1 MADILELARLTI
13 PLGQQEIQVQH
24 IQHVEGGMPLL
35 RLRIREGKRFTIFDM
50 DAISAKTLGAVMQ
63 QWAHDQGQ

>member
-1 MADILELARLTI
+1 MADILQLATLTI
-13 PLGQQEIQVQH
+13 PLGQQDIQVQQ

-50 DAISAKTLGAVMQ
+50 DAQSAKTLGAVMQ
-63 QWAHDQGQ
+63 QWAQDQGY